1 MLAKSGVKHILCCFA
16 LFCLRLV
23 FCVPNVASVSL
34 GCLFPIA
41 PSLLS
46 NIYQQNEVIH
56 CYNFISLYAAHDVI
70 TYTIYPYTVEN
81 IHFIFTSSRT
91 GRKKQAL
98 GKLFWSVSQR
108 VQINFIFTDDVR
120 IMCFYC
126 NIKKSRRTAKLS
138 EKSRNKH
145 DSNGV
150 FYHVRT
156 YSVPFLTVA
165 LNESGT
171 SKTL

>member
-1 MLAKSGVKHILCCFA
+1 MSNTHCVVLLCFVFVLCFVYPMLPVFLSIVYSR
-16 LFCLRLV
+16 LRLR
-23 FCVPNVASVSL
+23 FYPTFINKTKWYIVAISFPYKLHTKSL
-34 GCLFPIA
+34 HIQYIRT
-41 PSLLS
+41 LS
-46 NIYQQNEVIH
+46 
-56 CYNFISLYAAHDVI
+56 
-70 TYTIYPYTVEN
+70 EN
-81 IHFIFTSSRT
+81 IHFILTSSIT

-98 GKLFWSVSQR
+98 GKIFWPVSQR

-145 DSNGV
+145 DYDGV

-156 YSVPFLTVA
+156 YTVPFLAVA

-171 SKTL
+171 SKAW